1 MSSGL
6 PFSQENR
13 QRSYAVRA
21 TKPATG
27 DSFND
32 PKSQLRFDDE
42 ASECGMLNLQPVV
55 SGDGKAVR
63 WCTDCRELAG
73 ANAEPVLTLLLQFL
87 NRTSVL
93 LEVMK
98 DSPAKT
104 ASGGSC
110 SFIMVTR

>member
-1 MSSGL
+1 MTL
-6 PFSQENR
+6 
-13 QRSYAVRA
+13 
-21 TKPATG
+21 
-27 DSFND
+27 FND

-73 ANAEPVLTLLLQFL
+73 ANAEPVLTLRLKFL

-104 ASGGSC
+104 ASEGSC